1 MTINGSIIKEAVLEE
16 LAARPQERQLRVCFV
31 QFGQD
36 VASTKFVGM
45 KMAVAKTLGI
55 HAEHVRSDA
64 ANTIDALAVLQEA
77 IDADYDGIVVQ
88 LPVPEGIDATTLV
101 NILPVEKD
109 IDVLSTAALMA
120 FATGSSGRMPPVAA
134 AVELI
139 LTIYKVS
146 LDDKKVVIR
155 GKGKLVGETVMMLL
169 DSKGVPY
176 AAIDINTPE
185 EEQLA
190 LLKEADVIV
199 SGIGVPHSLTPDMVQ
214 EGVVLI
220 DAGTSEQTGKMVGDI
235 DPACAEKAS
244 LYTPVP
250 GGVGPITVAC
260 LFRNLFLY

>member
-1 MTINGSIIKEAVLEE
+1 MIINGSIIKEAVLEE
-16 LAARPQERQLRVCFV
+16 LAARPQETQLRVCFV

-36 VASTKFVGM
+36 AASTKFVGM

-55 HAEHVRSDA
+55 YAEHVHSDA

-134 AVELI
+134 AAELI

-146 LDDKKVVIR
+146 LDNKKIVIR

-169 DSKGVPY
+169 DSKGVSY
-176 AAIDINTPE
+176 IAIDINTPE

-199 SGIGVPHSLTPDMVQ
+199 SGIGVPHSLTPDMVK

-220 DAGTSEQTGKMVGDI
+220 DAGTSEQTGKLVGDI

-260 LFRNLFLY
+260 LFRNLFL